1 MVPNKIP
8 NHDPID
14 QIRWCILETK
24 TYFHGIHKVASH
36 QNPAL
41 LNLDEIWVC
50 QGNDAAD
57 SVAGHVH
64 AQYPQLLDVQQQ
76 LKREIQELCN
86 MRFWAHKILV
96 NTGQLAID
104 ILREMRRNDDEESTP
119 IVSFQ
124 RQIMDYQSWT
134 FPMELPEHLY
144 KYNIPEWSTV
154 AGWIQSLHTG
164 TERMFLSC
172 ADFHL
177 QWPNLGPWYKISSK
191 RWFGG
196 DARPHHDLAKGP
208 EECQIFWQDLVD
220 SWEHRSP
227 RDFNDRKL
235 MWCVS
240 GLIVSL

>member
-1 MVPNKIP
+1 M
-8 NHDPID
+8 
-14 QIRWCILETK
+14 
-24 TYFHGIHKVASH
+24 ASH

-41 LNLDEIWVC
+41 LNFDEIWVC

-104 ILREMRRNDDEESTP
+104 TLREMRRNDDEESTP

-208 EECQIFWQDLVD
+208 EECQIF
-220 SWEHRSP
+220 
-227 RDFNDRKL
+227 
-235 MWCVS
+235 
-240 GLIVSL
+240 